1 MKMTESSGRFRDF
14 AAHLLE
20 HEGALVERIEPEGLE
35 VMAPPHAQQLLRIPE
50 LERLG
55 FGAELP
61 PGAQRANLE
70 SDWLERFGHLLG
82 ERGRHVR
89 MVLNVPLLS
98 LTSPERIVERGLVL
112 QNAVCRVV
120 STESAWTRYL
130 IGVFRYTAISDEKR
144 EGLIKMG
151 INLANSSVVD
161 PFVDQLLAAVIGQ
174 TNGEEAALPSARLPP
189 DWSASRLQTYIER
202 ALPSRTR
209 LHLSPFLNSMQRR
222 LERDLIRVFD
232 YYNDLRRESLS
243 KTQKQSAEPAR
254 ERLRLEA
261 LAREYEAKVADLRQ
275 KYALRVEV
283 EWSQCVELVM
293 PIQRINL
300 LIKRRK
306 GERRI
311 SLDWNPLTRKL
322 DAPPCEWSFAS
333 DITRMVCDEALHLVS
348 PAAHTPCAYCGKP
361 YCRACHPQKCPKCRQ

>member
-1 MKMTESSGRFRDF
+1 MTESSGRFRDF

-35 VMAPPHAQQLLRIPE
+35 VMAPPHAQQLLRILE

-61 PGAQRANLE
+61 RGAQRANLE

-82 ERGRHVR
+82 ERGRQAR
-89 MVLNVPLLS
+89 LVLDVPLLS
-98 LTSPERIVERGLVL
+98 LTSPERVVERGLVL
-112 QNAVCRVV
+112 QNAVYKIV
-120 STESAWTRYL
+120 SIESAWTRYL
-130 IGVFRYTAISDEKR
+130 IGLFRYTAISDEKR

-151 INLANSSVVD
+151 VNLANGSVLD

-174 TNGEEAALPSARLPP
+174 TNGAEAALPSTAQLPP
-189 DWSASRLQTYIER
+189 DWSASRFQTYIDR
-202 ALPSRTR
+202 ALPARTR
-209 LHLSPFLNSMQRR
+209 LHLAPFLNGMQRR
-222 LERDLIRVFD
+222 LERDLARVFD

-243 KTQKQSAEPAR
+243 KTQKPSAEPAR

-283 EWSQCVELVM
+283 EWSQCVDLVM

-311 SLDWNPLTRKL
+311 ALDWNPLTRKL

-333 DITRMVCDEALHLVS
+333 DITRMICDEALHLVS
-348 PAAHTPCAYCGKP
+348 PAAHTPCAHCGKP
-361 YCRACHPQKCPKCRQ
+361 YCRACHPQQCPKCRQ